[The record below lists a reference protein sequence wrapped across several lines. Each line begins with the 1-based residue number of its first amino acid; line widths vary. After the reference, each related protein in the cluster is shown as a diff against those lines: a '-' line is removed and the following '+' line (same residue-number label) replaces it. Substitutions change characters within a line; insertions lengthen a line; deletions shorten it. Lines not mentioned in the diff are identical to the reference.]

1 MADED
6 KKVIDEDAIKA
17 EAHTEATEKIA
28 EDVKN
33 KKSAVESSI
42 KDVLTDAG
50 LDAEFTQKEDKLVVE
65 IPLSNQEEKDAL
77 VAKMVAEKMKQAE
90 EEAARK
96 AAEEVAKRQA
106 EIEAAAREKAEQ
118 EAREKAESEAR
129 AKAKKEA
136 AEAAAKAEAEE
147 KERKAAEEAAALEAK
162 KAAEAEEKA
171 RKEAEAIAAKA
182 AEEARKVAEA
192 AEKAKLEA
200 EKQAADEAAKAK
212 KAEEAAAAKAEAAK
226 TAEAKKKAQ
235 EETKK
240 RNSELAEK
248 AKAEKKAAA
257 PKKAPASD
265 KFIPNFKRLYL
276 EKARPELQKEFNYS
290 SPMQIPRLTK
300 ITVSVG
306 CGDAVANKKYLDAA
320 VKELEQITGQHVL
333 RTKAR
338 KAIANFKIRQGM
350 EIGAMVTLR
359 GDNMWY
365 FLERLISI
373 ALPRVRDFR
382 GVKKT
387 SFDGRGN
394 YSLGI
399 TEQIIFP
406 EIDFDKIERVSGL
419 NVAIVTTAESDKEGY
434 ALLKALGMPFVR

>member
-28 EDVKN
+28 EDVKS
-33 KKSAVESSI
+33 KKDAVETSI
-42 KDVLTDAG
+42 KDVLTGAG

-90 EEAARK
+90 EEAAAK
-96 AAEEVAKRQA
+96 AAEEVARRQA
-106 EIEAAAREKAEQ
+106 EIEAAAREKAEA
-118 EAREKAESEAR
+118 EARERAEAEAR
-129 AKAKKEA
+129 
-136 AEAAAKAEAEE
+136 AKAEAEE
-147 KERKAAEEAAALEAK
+147 AAKKAAEEEAARKAAEEAALEAK
-162 KAAEAEEKA
+162 KQAEAEEKA
-171 RKEAEAIAAKA
+171 RK
-182 AEEARKVAEA
+182 
-192 AEKAKLEA
+192 
-200 EKQAADEAAKAK
+200 
-212 KAEEAAAAKAEAAK
+212 AEEAAAAKKEEEARKAAEKAEKARIAAEK
-226 TAEAKKKAQ
+226 QAALEAEKAKKAEEEKANKAALAAAVEAKKKAQ
-235 EETKK
+235 EETRK
-240 RNSELAEK
+240 RNSELAAK
-248 AKAEKKAAA
+248 AKAEKKAA
-257 PKKAPASD
+257 PKKEVASD

-276 EKARPELQKEFNYS
+276 EKVRPELQKEFNYS